1 MHLAQAQTSTQT
13 WKWDTMVTEAALATQ
28 SAEDLSA
35 VQNRLPVAVEELPSL
50 LEALLLV
57 SPEPAAIHD
66 LAKAAGVPVPSVEQA
81 LDHLNASDESGWTV
95 IRHNGTAHL
104 STAPRWAEH
113 VRHFLR
119 IERESRLSGAAMETL
134 TLIAYRQPVTRAE
147 IDALRGVDSSGVL
160 ATLHARGLIEIA
172 GRLPTVG
179 NPIQYATT
187 LGFLQQF
194 GLASLADLP
203 PLAEFA
209 EDARE
214 RVFSEAA
221 SPDDVTAE
229 PESSTGE

>member
-1 MHLAQAQTSTQT
+1 MIAIETPLEIR
-13 WKWDTMVTEAALATQ
+13 TENAPTIQ
-28 SAEDLSA
+28 
-35 VQNRLPVAVEELPSL
+35 VQLPVAPEDLPSL

-57 SPEPAAIHD
+57 SPEPATIQD
-66 LAKAAGVPVPSVEQA
+66 LARAAGVSVAAVERA
-81 LDHLNASDESGWTV
+81 LDQMNASNGRGWTV

-187 LGFLQQF
+187 VVFLQQF
-194 GLASLADLP
+194 GLASLAELP
-203 PLAEFA
+203 PLAELA
-209 EDARE
+209 EDAPE
-214 RVFSEAA
+214 RVFAEAEVPGGE
-221 SPDDVTAE
+221 STDAE
-229 PESSTGE
+229 SNAGE

>member
-1 MHLAQAQTSTQT
+1 MWTRPLTTIDSTRQ
-13 WKWDTMVTEAALATQ
+13 DAALEALVADQ
-28 SAEDLSA
+28 GHF
-35 VQNRLPVAVEELPSL
+35 PVAPEDLPSL

-57 SPEPAAIHD
+57 SPEPAKLQD
-66 LAKAAGVPVPSVEQA
+66 LATATGVSTAAIQVA
-81 LDHLNASDESGWTV
+81 LDRMNGSDDRGWAIIQHNRTV
-95 IRHNGTAHL
+95 YL

-134 TLIAYRQPVTRAE
+134 TLVAYRQPVTRAE

-187 LGFLQQF
+187 LAFLQQF
-194 GLASLADLP
+194 GLATLADLP
-203 PLAEFA
+203 PLAELA

-214 RVFSEAA
+214 RVFAEAVAPGEDAPAETSDRSE
-221 SPDDVTAE
+221 
-229 PESSTGE
+229 

>member
-1 MHLAQAQTSTQT
+1 MS
-13 WKWDTMVTEAALATQ
+13 TEAPMDALPADASTTIQ
-28 SAEDLSA
+28 H
-35 VQNRLPVAVEELPSL
+35 RLPVPVEDLPSL

-57 SPEPAAIHD
+57 SPEPATIHD
-66 LAKAAGVPVPSVEQA
+66 LARAAGVTASSVEVA
-81 LDHLNASDESGWTV
+81 LDQLNASGSSGWTV

-104 STAPRWAEH
+104 STAPRWSEH

-134 TLIAYRQPVTRAE
+134 TLVAYRQPVTRAE

-187 LGFLQQF
+187 LAFLQQF

-203 PLAEFA
+203 ALTDLA

-214 RVFSEAA
+214 RMFAEAA
-221 SPDDVTAE
+221 GPREHADEPDSASVSDA
-229 PESSTGE
+229 GE

>member
-1 MHLAQAQTSTQT
+1 MWTRPLTTSDSTRQ
-13 WKWDTMVTEAALATQ
+13 DEALEALAADQ
-28 SAEDLSA
+28 GHF
-35 VQNRLPVAVEELPSL
+35 PVAPEDLPSL

-57 SPEPAAIHD
+57 SPEPAKLQD
-66 LAKAAGVPVPSVEQA
+66 LATATGVSTAAIQVA
-81 LDHLNASDESGWTV
+81 LDRMNGSDDRGWA
-95 IRHNGTAHL
+95 IIQHNRTAYL

-134 TLIAYRQPVTRAE
+134 TLVAYRQPVTRAE

-187 LGFLQQF
+187 LAFLQQF
-194 GLASLADLP
+194 GLATLADLP
-203 PLAEFA
+203 PLAELA

-214 RVFSEAA
+214 RVFAEAVVPGEDAPAETSDRSE
-221 SPDDVTAE
+221 
-229 PESSTGE
+229 

>member
-1 MHLAQAQTSTQT
+1 MMSIEAPVDVQT
-13 WKWDTMVTEAALATQ
+13 TEDQ
-28 SAEDLSA
+28 VSA
-35 VQNRLPVAVEELPSL
+35 QNRLPVAQQDLPSL

-57 SPEPAAIHD
+57 SPEPATIHD
-66 LAKAAGVPVPSVEQA
+66 LARAAGVAAPAVERA
-81 LDHLNASDESGWTV
+81 LDQLNASHESGWTV

-113 VRHFLR
+113 VRHFLH

-160 ATLHARGLIEIA
+160 ATLHARGLVEIA

-187 LGFLQQF
+187 LAFLQQF
-194 GLASLADLP
+194 GLVSLADLP
-203 PLAEFA
+203 PLADLA

-214 RVFSEAA
+214 RVFAETALPGDEVTSPATDSAA
-221 SPDDVTAE
+221 NA
-229 PESSTGE
+229 GE

>member
-1 MHLAQAQTSTQT
+1 MSAESVLDIRA
-13 WKWDTMVTEAALATQ
+13 
-28 SAEDLSA
+28 AEDLGSL
-35 VQNRLPVAVEELPSL
+35 QSQLPVPLEELPSL

-57 SPEPAAIHD
+57 SPEPATIHD
-66 LAKAAGVPVPSVEQA
+66 LARAAGVAVPAVERA
-81 LDHLNASDESGWTV
+81 LDQLNAFENRGWTV
-95 IRHNGTAHL
+95 VRHNGAAHL
-104 STAPRWAEH
+104 STAPRWAGY

-119 IERESRLSGAAMETL
+119 IERESRLSGAAIETL

-187 LGFLQQF
+187 FAFLQQF

-203 PLAEFA
+203 PLAELAADAPDRVFA
-209 EDARE
+209 EAAVPCED
-214 RVFSEAA
+214 VPDAA
-221 SPDDVTAE
+221 SNP
-229 PESSTGE
+229 GE

>member
-1 MHLAQAQTSTQT
+1 MTTEIPLAAQNAEDPSAAQA
-13 WKWDTMVTEAALATQ
+13 
-28 SAEDLSA
+28 
-35 VQNRLPVAVEELPSL
+35 RLPVAAEDLPSL

-57 SPEPAAIHD
+57 SPEPATIHD
-66 LAKAAGVPVPSVEQA
+66 LARAAGVPAHAVEHA
-81 LDHLNASDESGWTV
+81 LDHMNTAEESGWTV
-95 IRHNGTAHL
+95 VRHNGAAHL

-187 LGFLQQF
+187 LAFLQQF

-203 PLAEFA
+203 PLAELA

-214 RVFSEAA
+214 RVFTEAA
-221 SPDDVTAE
+221 SSGDVAT
-229 PESSTGE
+229 ESDSESGSGE

>member
-1 MHLAQAQTSTQT
+1 MT
-13 WKWDTMVTEAALATQ
+13 TEAPLATHN
-28 SAEDLSA
+28 AEDLSA
-35 VQNRLPVAVEELPSL
+35 VQNRLPVAVEDLPSL

-66 LAKAAGVPVPSVEQA
+66 LARAAGVPPPAVEHA
-81 LDHLNASDESGWTV
+81 LDQLNASDESGWTV
-95 IRHNGTAHL
+95 IRHNGAAHL

-187 LGFLQQF
+187 LAFLQQF

-203 PLAEFA
+203 PLAELA

-221 SPDDVTAE
+221 TPGDDSAE
-229 PESSTGE
+229 SDSNSGE